1 MSNSDK
7 IKGVKIEEIKNFLKP
22 YFPLKKLGQ
31 HFLINEKILKKI
43 ADFGEI
49 QKEDLILEI
58 GCGFGNL
65 TKELAKRAKKVIAID
80 KDWRMIE
87 LAKIFLKD
95 FKNVEFFCE
104 DARKISLSKLKI
116 NSQYKLFGN
125 LPYYIA
131 SFIIR
136 KFLEEEKKPE
146 IIIFLIQKEVAERI
160 CAKEPKLNIL
170 ALSVQFYGKVKI
182 KGIVKKENF
191 WPKPKVDGAILE
203 IKPYKNGFE
212 KNMDPKLFFK
222 TLKAG
227 FSFPR
232 KKIINNLTLAF
243 RENKMKIEEVLLKSE
258 IDPNLRPE
266 NIPLKAWIKLTK
278 NLFSF

>member
-1 MSNSDK
+1 MK
-7 IKGVKIEEIKNFLKP
+7 IKEIKKLLKS
-22 YFPLKKLGQ
+22 YYPLKKLGQ

-43 ADFGEI
+43 ADLGGI
-49 QKEDLILEI
+49 QKEEVIVEI

-65 TKELAKRAKKVIAID
+65 TKELAKKAKRVIAID

-87 LAKIFLKD
+87 LAKNFLKD
-95 FKNVEFFCE
+95 FKNVNFLCE

-116 NSQYKLFGN
+116 NSQYKVFGN

-131 SFIIR
+131 NFIIQ

-146 IIIFLIQKEVAERI
+146 IMIFLVQKEVAQRI

-170 ALSVQFYGKVKI
+170 ALAVQFYGKAKI
-182 KGIVKKENF
+182 KGIVKRENF

-203 IKPYKNGFE
+203 IIPYKNGFQKE
-212 KNMDPKLFFK
+212 IDPKLFFK
-222 TLKAG
+222 ILKAG

-232 KKIINNLTLAF
+232 KKIINNLTLAL

-258 IDPNLRPE
+258 INPNLRPE
-266 NIPLKAWIKLTK
+266 NLSLKAWIKLTK
-278 NLFSF
+278 NLFSL

>member
-1 MSNSDK
+1 
-7 IKGVKIEEIKNFLKP
+7 
-22 YFPLKKLGQ
+22 
-31 HFLINEKILKKI
+31 
-43 ADFGEI
+43 
-49 QKEDLILEI
+49 LEI

-182 KGIVKKENF
+182 KGDSKKRKF
-191 WPKPKVDGAILE
+191 LA
-203 IKPYKNGFE
+203 
-212 KNMDPKLFFK
+212 K
-222 TLKAG
+222 TKG
-227 FSFPR
+227 
-232 KKIINNLTLAF
+232 
-243 RENKMKIEEVLLKSE
+243 
-258 IDPNLRPE
+258 
-266 NIPLKAWIKLTK
+266 
-278 NLFSF
+278 